1 MAGQLSENASDL
13 AETFSLEYLPK
24 TYGWVCK
31 FCALCFTNG
40 EEFTR
45 RLEVDLTSENPV
57 LAQRAK
63 RLNEAIGTLRSDGCV
78 YTVPVIHSFREFL
91 QDKGKSPN
99 DNLNVPKSFVKYLNV
114 TSKKLGY
121 SSYSESDRLGK
132 LIYDETVYGPV
143 AIKHVYKLHVN
154 TWKLECKYE
163 EVKSNALT
171 PSSLQVMIKEQA
183 NKLPSS
189 REFDYRSLLAQNG
202 GIEEDKLNSY
212 FNKDLLNL
220 VDTITHTSKA
230 GHIPPDLYKDT
241 RRIRVKVA
249 VGLLCFTVNPTSSFL
264 QTLLGLVCYSNGLR
278 DAGFDILNTCGVTCS
293 IDQIRRHGKYW
304 AKQRNMVEELSTQ
317 TLWRIAIDNLD
328 FKLKYAK
335 NIGSSVLKKML
346 NLITGQVSTRTCSRD
361 SIPGDQLKSLAKR
374 ALSSCTVVS
383 EPLTSITDSHFLVN
397 KDSECDYYFSIFFQI
412 SLCINHSETTL
423 SPVQAT
429 ENFFCSLHK
438 YMPHWTPGK
447 ADNSVLYH
455 RRSSCIHNKRR

>member
-1 MAGQLSENASDL
+1 MGSEIPVTVKHVCKTHIRALSRIVSTRECTICSCSGEGDGWSLAGQLSENASDL

-24 TYGWVCK
+24 TYDWVCK
-31 FCALCFTNG
+31 FCTLCFTNS
-40 EEFTR
+40 EEFTS

-63 RLNEAIGTLRSDGCV
+63 LLIEAIATLRSDGCV
-78 YTVPVIHSFREFL
+78 YTVPLIHSFRKFL
-91 QDKGKSPN
+91 QDKGRSPN
-99 DNLNVPKSFVKYLNV
+99 DILNVPKSFVKYLSV

-121 SSYSESDRLGK
+121 CSYSESDRIGK

-171 PSSLQVMIKEQA
+171 PSSLQAMIKEQA

-202 GIEEDKLNSY
+202 GIDEDKLNSY

-220 VDTITHTSKA
+220 VDTITTSDTSKA
-230 GHIPPDLYKDT
+230 GHIPSDLYKDT

-249 VGLLCFTVNPTSSFL
+249 VGLLCFTMNPTSSFL
-264 QTLLGLVCYSNGLR
+264 QTLLGLVCYSYGLR

-317 TLWRIAIDNLD
+317 TLWRITIDNLD

-383 EPLTSITDSHFLVN
+383 EPLTSMMMEL
-397 KDSECDYYFSIFFQI
+397 
-412 SLCINHSETTL
+412 
-423 SPVQAT
+423 
-429 ENFFCSLHK
+429 
-438 YMPHWTPGK
+438 
-447 ADNSVLYH
+447 
-455 RRSSCIHNKRR
+455 